1 MQICYTL
8 TLARATLILA
18 SRSRRHSQFLKPRRV
33 MINRHALK
41 IGVAAGYHAHFRFIG
56 VSAPNG
62 LG

>member
-1 MQICYTL
+1 
-8 TLARATLILA
+8 
-18 SRSRRHSQFLKPRRV
+18 